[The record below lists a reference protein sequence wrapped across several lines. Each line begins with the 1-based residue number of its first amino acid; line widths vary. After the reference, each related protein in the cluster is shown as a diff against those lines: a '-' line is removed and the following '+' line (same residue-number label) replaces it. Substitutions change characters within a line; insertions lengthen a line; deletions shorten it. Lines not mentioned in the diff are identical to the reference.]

1 MTIANPSKALIAL
14 VAMICLTVLMA
25 FNRIPT
31 EAGVGLIGSIVG
43 YSIGNGIQARAGR
56 PVDPIIGPKSSTAN
70 D

>member
-1 MTIANPSKALIAL
+1 MTIVNPSKALIAL

-25 FNRIPT
+25 VSKIPT

-43 YSIGNGIQARAGR
+43 YSIGNGIQARTGK
-56 PVDPIIGPKSSTAN
+56 PVEPIIGPKSKTSG